1 MKVTVEFKLKDLMVF
16 LADLENAR
24 DTLDAWEYVHGKRG
38 NIAHNVD
45 DMLFMSLRG
54 LIAAAD
60 DMGIT
65 NMTD

>member
-38 NIAHNVD
+38 NVANNVD

-60 DMGIT
+60 DMGLT
-65 NMTD
+65 NMKD

>member
-24 DTLDAWEYVHGKRG
+24 DTIDAWEYVHGKRG
-38 NIAHNVD
+38 NVAHNVD

-60 DMGIT
+60 DMGLT
-65 NMTD
+65 NMKD

>member
-16 LADLENAR
+16 LADLEGAR

-38 NIAHNVD
+38 NVAHNVD

-54 LIAAAD
+54 LVAAAD
-60 DMGIT
+60 DMGLT
-65 NMTD
+65 NMKD